1 MKKITF
7 TLFALFAFFSSFAD
21 SPKIDA
27 SEAAVIKKAAQF
39 ADKNEAFEY
48 MEKHCENSP
57 AILFNMGNICASHN
71 EHKRA
76 IAYYERALKIMP
88 EFTAALKNATYECA
102 KVGDYKTALQYA
114 AKVSKTSSLDADMYR
129 CIALCHMQSGDYL
142 SALFALNNAIML
154 DESDILLKKNRL
166 YCLSQLGENVKCIAQ
181 AKELVLL
188 DKSDAQSWRML
199 CAAYTKI
206 GDYKNA
212 LAAIKSLQT
221 LNLTNADDYSV
232 MGDLYFNLQMYSF
245 AVDAYKKAG
254 KAVDSERLGR
264 ISLLLA
270 KAGEYEIAL
279 KIAPDTFFGNIAK
292 GIAYG
297 GKGLFENAEKSFER
311 AFLQTAEPT
320 AEIMCQMGYVLYAQK
335 KYSKAQYYYS
345 KAALDKAF
353 YKSATTMLTKI
364 AVETGDYKTAL
375 QLLTDLKSKFNSQKY
390 DAAIESLAHYIKDEK
405 SKN

>member
-1 MKKITF
+1 MKKATS
-7 TLFALFAFFSSFAD
+7 TLFALFAFLCAFAD

-39 ADKNEAFEY
+39 ADKNMALEY

-71 EHKRA
+71 DHKRA

-88 EFTAALKNATYECA
+88 EFTAALKNAAYECA
-102 KVGDYKTALQYA
+102 KLGDYKAALRYA
-114 AKVSKTSSLDADMYR
+114 AKVSKTSSLDADMYK

-154 DESDILLKKNRL
+154 TENDISLKKNRL
-166 YCLSQLGENVKCIAQ
+166 YCLSQLGENAKCIAQ

-199 CAAYTKI
+199 CAAYAKS

-212 LAAIKSLQT
+212 LAAIKSLQS
-221 LNLTNADDYSV
+221 LNLANADDYSV

-245 AVDAYKKAG
+245 AAYAYKNAG
-254 KAVDSERLGR
+254 KAVAPERLGR

-270 KAGEYEIAL
+270 KSGEYDAAFSL
-279 KIAPDTFFGNIAK
+279 APDTFFGNTAK

-311 AFLQTAEPT
+311 AFLQTAEPA

-345 KAALDKAF
+345 KATFDKAF
-353 YKSATTMLTKI
+353 YKSATTMLAKI
-364 AVETGDYKTAL
+364 AVETGDYKAAL
-375 QLLTDLKSKFNSQKY
+375 QFLTDLKSKFNSQKY
-390 DAAIESLAHYIKDEK
+390 DAAMESLARYIKDEK
-405 SKN
+405 FKN